1 LKRFIYDS
9 FEFGIMNK
17 TQPRVKLSLL
27 LGTII
32 ALGVFSLGI
41 NNIPVQ
47 ALHKE
52 EQALDK
58 FDNLKGFADAV
69 SNGDGPKL
77 LKKDIPLSSMKASKI
92 YDDADKQTQDCIN
105 LAAKIGKGLD
115 GKEVV
120 NCVND
125 VNFYNKQISNSSVP
139 TNTTSPAITSTSAD
153 TGTSDTSTP
162 TSDTSTPKSDTS
174 TPTSDTSTPKS
185 DTSTPKS
192 DTSTPKSDTSTPAS
206 DASTSSS
213 GDVKENNMINEL
225 VKTGKFT
232 ENEAKDFVS
241 KTMQTGADGTS
252 TSGSQKTSNAD
263 TSTSDTQAS
272 DNTQS
277 SSSQDNNANTQSSS
291 SQDNNAN
298 TQSSSSQDNNANTQS
313 SSSQDNNNQSSN
325 ANANS
330 NKATDYNDL
339 KDLVHSIKNR
349 VVDSDDITL
358 NTFQDSGA
366 YKGADEA
373 TQKCIDLAGKIG
385 GKLGDQ
391 EIVHCSE
398 DPNFYQ
404 NKISSNNN
412 NNPND
417 NNNANANP
425 NDNNNNPNDNNNNPN
440 DNNNNPNDNNN
451 NNNPDG
457 AGTGN

>member
-9 FEFGIMNK
+9 FEFEIMNK
-17 TQPRVKLSLL
+17 RQPRVKLSLL

-32 ALGVFSLGI
+32 ALGVFTLAI
-41 NNIPVQ
+41 NSIPVQ

-69 SNGDGPKL
+69 SNGDEPKL
-77 LKKDIPLSSMKASKI
+77 LKKDIPLSSMKASNI
-92 YDDADKQTQDCIN
+92 YDDANKQTQDCIN

-115 GKEVV
+115 SKEVV

-125 VNFYNKQISNSSVP
+125 VNFYKNQISNSSVP
-139 TNTTSPAITSTSAD
+139 TTSTSGISSVSAD
-153 TGTSDTSTP
+153 NGTGDTSTP
-162 TSDTSTPKSDTS
+162 TSDASTSKSDTS
-174 TPTSDTSTPKS
+174 TPTSDASTSKS
-185 DTSTPKS
+185 DTSTP
-192 DTSTPKSDTSTPAS
+192 TS

-241 KTMQTGADGTS
+241 KTMQNGAEGAS
-252 TSGSQKTSNAD
+252 TSGSPKTSNAD
-263 TSTSDTQAS
+263 TSTSDTKAS

-277 SSSQDNNANTQSSS
+277 TSSPDNNANTQSTSS
-291 SQDNNAN
+291 PDNNAN
-298 TQSSSSQDNNANTQS
+298 TQSTSSPDNNANTQS
-313 SSSQDNNNQSSN
+313 TSSPDNNNQAS
-325 ANANS
+325 NANS
-330 NKATDYNDL
+330 NKAIDYNDL
-339 KDLVHSIKNR
+339 KDLVHSIKNH

-358 NTFQDSGA
+358 TTFQDSGA
-366 YKGADEA
+366 YKGADQA

-398 DPNFYQ
+398 DSNFYQ
-404 NKISSNNN
+404 NQISS
-412 NNPND
+412 
-417 NNNANANP
+417 NNANAN
-425 NDNNNNPNDNNNNPN
+425 DNNNNSPNNNNN
-440 DNNNNPNDNNN
+440 ANNANANNNNSPNDNNN

-457 AGTGN
+457 TGTGN